1 MKSGLLGF
9 VFLSTRLLNGGL
21 MVTIDPFDVW
31 VAGMDSV
38 RMRFK
43 QKTNLCW
50 LMFQNLGAVCYVT
63 VYSPILT
70 ET

>member
-21 MVTIDPFDVW
+21 MVTIDSFDVW

-38 RMRFK
+38 RTRFK

-50 LMFQNLGAVCYVT
+50 FMFRNLGTVCYVT
-63 VYSPILT
+63 VHCPILT